1 MKCVIYQEKALPVL
15 VAPSTKKKKKN
26 PNPKKKKSKAGAPMK
41 GAAPKPKKAAK
52 PAPAAAAAAE
62 AEAVVE
68 SKTVSFRGVFFH
80 YRRMTEY
87 LCNVLCI
94 F

>member
-1 MKCVIYQEKALPVL
+1 MKCDIYQEKALPVL
-15 VAPSTKKKKKN
+15 VAPSTKKKKN
-26 PNPKKKKSKAGAPMK
+26 PKKSKAGAPMK

>member
-1 MKCVIYQEKALPVL
+1 ML
-15 VAPSTKKKKKN
+15 VAPSTKKKKN
-26 PNPKKKKSKAGAPMK
+26 PKKSKAGAPMK

-68 SKTVSFRGVFFH
+68 SKTVGFRVFFSH

-87 LCNVLCI
+87 FCNVFCI
-94 F
+94 FFLIIMYD